1 MRFFISIKVKDDDKM
16 NNTPEKHKKKTC
28 ISCGNSVK
36 FVLNFV
42 TDHKK
47 RHYKIT

>member
-28 ISCGNSVK
+28 ISCKNSVK
-36 FVLNFV
+36 SVLIFV

>member
-16 NNTPEKHKKKTC
+16 NNTQKKKKKKTC
-28 ISCGNSVK
+28 ISCKNSVK
-36 FVLNFV
+36 SVLIFV